1 MAIETIS
8 STDAFKALVAEV
20 TSQAGYKEPM
30 AFGIARVD
38 RGQKNA
44 EKILQA
50 NFGLINWKENF
61 GSAAVFIK
69 ALQEAKCKVDFSG
82 SEFVA
87 TINDNFVE
95 NAMAAFAPYVGEAT
109 GDAHKNVQVIKV
121 LSNMKDIGKD
131 FRIVF

>member
-1 MAIETIS
+1 MAIETVT
-8 STDAFKALVAEV
+8 STDAFKQLVTDV
-20 TSQAGYKEPM
+20 TSQAGYKEPI

-69 ALQEAKCKVDFSG
+69 ALQETECEVDFSG
-82 SEFVA
+82 TEFVA
-87 TINDNFVE
+87 TISDTFVQ
-95 NAMAAFAPYVGEAT
+95 NAMAAFAHT
-109 GDAHKNVQVIKV
+109 
-121 LSNMKDIGKD
+121 
-131 FRIVF
+131 